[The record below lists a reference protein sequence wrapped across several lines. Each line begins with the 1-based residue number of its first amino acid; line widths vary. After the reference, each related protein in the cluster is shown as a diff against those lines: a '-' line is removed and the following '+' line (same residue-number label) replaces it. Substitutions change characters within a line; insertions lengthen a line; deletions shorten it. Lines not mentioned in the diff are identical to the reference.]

1 MFERFTAQARQAVV
15 LAQEEAV
22 SLGHH
27 YIGTEHLLLG
37 IAAGAGP
44 GADVLQALGI
54 TRDAARERVTQLTAR
69 GPGKPAGHIPFTPQ
83 AKAALEQSLREALS
97 LGHEHIGTEH
107 LLLGVIE
114 DPDGLAVRMLGELG
128 VTPAQ
133 IRRQVIQQ
141 APPGAPLP
149 DPPPRARRIAG
160 SARAGDIAAFLSSAD
175 NRLAAIDARLGV
187 IDSRLAAIERHLGLE
202 ESEPPAPGP
211 DSG

>member
-1 MFERFTAQARQAVV
+1 MFERFTEQARRVVV

-54 TRDAARERVTQLTAR
+54 TQDAARERVTQLTAR
-69 GPGKPAGHIPFTPQ
+69 GPGKPAGHIPFTPR

-114 DPDGLAVRMLGELG
+114 DPDGLAVRVLGELG
-128 VTPAQ
+128 ATPAQ
-133 IRRQVIQQ
+133 IRRQVIHQ
-141 APPGAPLP
+141 APPGIPISS
-149 DPPPRARRIAG
+149 PPPRARRIAG

-175 NRLAAIDARLGV
+175 NKLAAIDTRLAAIDT
-187 IDSRLAAIERHLGLE
+187 RLAAIERHLGLPAE
-202 ESEPPAPGP
+202 EPRGSGS